1 MNILL
6 LDSYNLIHRAR
17 FEFGGKLASGENQI
31 IYIFFRS
38 LKPILDRFSPDKV
51 YFVLDGNPK
60 NRLSIDSEY
69 KGNRIKDNLSEE
81 EQKYWESFHIQK
93 RFIINFVKNNL
104 PFTTVYHPDFECDD
118 IINYLAL
125 NTDGNKTIVSSDTD
139 FIQTLDLSE
148 STKLWN
154 PVAQAY
160 RERMDVEYLRYKSL
174 VGDRTD
180 NIPGVKGV
188 GKVGAIKMLK
198 DNSIF
203 NKKIM
208 DEEFRNQ
215 YNHSY
220 SLVKFADL
228 SYYKNNIEYYIGSFD
243 KEFLRN
249 SFTELNFKSMLSE
262 PYFSKY
268 SHTMESIGESN

>member
-1 MNILL
+1 MNTLL

-31 IYIFFRS
+31 VYIFFRS
-38 LKPILDRFSPDKV
+38 LKPILDRFSPNKV

-69 KGNRIKDNLSEE
+69 KGNRRKDNLTEE
-81 EQKYWESFHIQK
+81 EARYWENFHIQK

-139 FIQTLDLSE
+139 FIQTLDLSD

-154 PVAQAY
+154 PVAQSY
-160 RERMDVEYLRYKSL
+160 RERMEVEYLKYKSL
-174 VGDRTD
+174 VGDKTD

-198 DNSIF
+198 DSSIF

-208 DEEFRNQ
+208 DKQFKDEYE
-215 YNHSY
+215 HSY

-228 SYYKNNIEYYIGSFD
+228 SYFKSNIEYHVGSFD
-243 KEFLRN
+243 REFLRN
-249 SFTELNFKSMLSE
+249 SFIDLNFKSMLNE

-268 SHTMESIGESN
+268 SHTMESISESI